1 MMETI
6 TNNYGIRYKVCCA
19 SCENRVLEV
28 DGSYCGSGKSKPKFN
43 QPCKSYKFRPSL
55 TDTGKEK
62 GRIKKPDYFRF
73 LTELRDRETMKRTP
87 ISERAGLTE
96 IRASYEKMYGSI
108 YLTN

>member
-6 TNNYGIRYKVCCA
+6 TNNNGIRYKVCCA
-19 SCENRVLEV
+19 SCENRVLQV

-43 QPCKSYKFRPSL
+43 QPCKSYKFRPSM

-73 LTELRDRETMKRTP
+73 LNEWKDRETIEGKP

-96 IRASYEKMYGSI
+96 IRASYEKLYGSI

>member
-6 TNNYGIRYKVCCA
+6 TNNNGIRYKVCCA

-73 LTELRDRETMKRTP
+73 LTEWRDRETMKCTP
-87 ISERAGLTE
+87 ISERVGLME
-96 IRASYEKMYGSI
+96 IRASYEKLYGSI